1 MINPG
6 TMEVEEA
13 NKDST
18 NSTAKI
24 IVIACVF
31 VSCLAVYICH
41 VYMIL
46 QAVRC
51 QNRFL
56 TVARHQ
62 RRVAGRLK
70 TEDFKDTSSYPN
82 DAMSNKDQPI
92 SASNVCRLATFL
104 SEDTLVL
111 VDHGRAAM
119 QALFDDDNGVYNHS
133 DYRWRCLFIHR

>member
-1 MINPG
+1 
-6 TMEVEEA
+6 MEVEEA
-13 NKDST
+13 IKDSK
-18 NSTAKI
+18 NSTTVKI

-56 TVARHQ
+56 TVA
-62 RRVAGRLK
+62 GRLK
-70 TEDFKDTSSYPN
+70 TEETISFPN
-82 DAMSNKDQPI
+82 DAMSDEEQPI

-111 VDHGRAAM
+111 VDHGRADM
-119 QALFDDDNGVYNHS
+119 QALFNNDNGVYNHS
-133 DYRWRCLFIHR
+133 DYRWG

>member
-1 MINPG
+1 MNSG

-13 NKDST
+13 IKDSK
-18 NSTAKI
+18 NSTTAKI

-56 TVARHQ
+56 TV
-62 RRVAGRLK
+62 VGRLK
-70 TEDFKDTSSYPN
+70 TEETISFPN
-82 DAMSNKDQPI
+82 DAMSDEDQPFF
-92 SASNVCRLATFL
+92 ASNVCRLATFL

-111 VDHGRAAM
+111 VDHGRADM
-119 QALFDDDNGVYNHS
+119 QALFDNDNGVYNHS
-133 DYRWRCLFIHR
+133 DYRWVPFHS

>member
-1 MINPG
+1 M
-6 TMEVEEA
+6 EEA
-13 NKDST
+13 IKDSK
-18 NSTAKI
+18 NSTTAKI

-111 VDHGRAAM
+111 VDHGRADM

-133 DYRWRCLFIHR
+133 DYRWRCLFIHSVLQ

>member
-1 MINPG
+1 M
-6 TMEVEEA
+6 EEA
-13 NKDST
+13 IKDSK
-18 NSTAKI
+18 NSTTAKI

-56 TVARHQ
+56 TVA
-62 RRVAGRLK
+62 GRLK
-70 TEDFKDTSSYPN
+70 TEETLSFPN
-82 DAMSNKDQPI
+82 DAMSDEEQPI

-111 VDHGRAAM
+111 VDHGRADM
-119 QALFDDDNGVYNHS
+119 QALFDNDNGVFNHS
-133 DYRWRCLFIHR
+133 DYKWVPFHS

>member
-1 MINPG
+1 
-6 TMEVEEA
+6 MEVEEA
-13 NKDST
+13 IKDSK
-18 NSTAKI
+18 NSTTAKI

-111 VDHGRAAM
+111 VDHGRADM

>member
-1 MINPG
+1 
-6 TMEVEEA
+6 MEVEEA

-56 TVARHQ
+56 TVA
-62 RRVAGRLK
+62 GRLK
-70 TEDFKDTSSYPN
+70 TEDFKETSSFPN
-82 DAMSNKDQPI
+82 DAMSDEDQPI

-111 VDHGRAAM
+111 VDHGRADM
-119 QALFDDDNGVYNHS
+119 QALFDDDNGVYYHS
-133 DYRWRCLFIHR
+133 DNRWVPFHS

>member
-1 MINPG
+1 
-6 TMEVEEA
+6 MEAEEA
-13 NKDST
+13 IKDSK
-18 NSTAKI
+18 NSTTAKI

-56 TVARHQ
+56 TVA
-62 RRVAGRLK
+62 GRLK
-70 TEDFKDTSSYPN
+70 TEDFKETISFPN
-82 DAMSNKDQPI
+82 DAMSDEEQPI

-111 VDHGRAAM
+111 VDHGRADM
-119 QALFDDDNGVYNHS
+119 QALFDNDNGVYNHS
-133 DYRWRCLFIHR
+133 NYRWGCLYTHR

>member
-1 MINPG
+1 
-6 TMEVEEA
+6 MEVEEA

-24 IVIACVF
+24 IVIAWVF

-41 VYMIL
+41 VYMLL

-56 TVARHQ
+56 TVA
-62 RRVAGRLK
+62 GRLK
-70 TEDFKDTSSYPN
+70 TEETLSFPN
-82 DAMSNKDQPI
+82 DAMSDEEQPI

-111 VDHGRAAM
+111 VDHGRADM
-119 QALFDDDNGVYNHS
+119 QALFDNDNGVFNHS
-133 DYRWRCLFIHR
+133 DYKWVPFHS

>member
-1 MINPG
+1 
-6 TMEVEEA
+6 MEVEEA
-13 NKDST
+13 IKDSK
-18 NSTAKI
+18 NSTTAKI

-111 VDHGRAAM
+111 VDHGRADM

-133 DYRWRCLFIHR
+133 DYRWRCLFIYR

>member
-1 MINPG
+1 M
-6 TMEVEEA
+6 EEA
-13 NKDST
+13 IKESKNST
-18 NSTAKI
+18 TAKI

-111 VDHGRAAM
+111 VDHGRADM

>member
-1 MINPG
+1 M
-6 TMEVEEA
+6 EEA
-13 NKDST
+13 IKDSK
-18 NSTAKI
+18 NSTTAKI
-24 IVIACVF
+24 VVIACVF

-56 TVARHQ
+56 TVA
-62 RRVAGRLK
+62 GRLK
-70 TEDFKDTSSYPN
+70 TEDFKETSSYPN
-82 DAMSNKDQPI
+82 DAISDKDQPI

-111 VDHGRAAM
+111 VDHGRADM
-119 QALFDDDNGVYNHS
+119 QALFDNDNGDYNHS
-133 DYRWRCLFIHR
+133 DYRWGCLFIHR

>member
-1 MINPG
+1 
-6 TMEVEEA
+6 MEVEEE

-56 TVARHQ
+56 TVAKHQ

-82 DAMSNKDQPI
+82 DALSDNDQPFF
-92 SASNVCRLATFL
+92 ASNVCRLATFL

-111 VDHGRAAM
+111 VDHGRADM
-119 QALFDDDNGVYNHS
+119 QALFDNDNGVYNHS
-133 DYRWRCLFIHR
+133 DYRWG

>member
-1 MINPG
+1 MTNSG

-13 NKDST
+13 TKDSK

-62 RRVAGRLK
+62 RRVAGRLE
-70 TEDFKDTSSYPN
+70 TEDFKNTSSSPN
-82 DAMSNKDQPI
+82 DAMSDQPV

-111 VDHGRAAM
+111 VDHGRADM
-119 QALFDDDNGVYNHS
+119 QALFDDDNGDYNHS
-133 DYRWRCLFIHR
+133 NYRWVPFHS

>member
-1 MINPG
+1 
-6 TMEVEEA
+6 MEVEEA
-13 NKDST
+13 IKDSK
-18 NSTAKI
+18 NSTTVKI

-56 TVARHQ
+56 TVA
-62 RRVAGRLK
+62 GRLK
-70 TEDFKDTSSYPN
+70 TEETISFPN
-82 DAMSNKDQPI
+82 DAMSDEEQPI

-111 VDHGRAAM
+111 VDHGRADM

-133 DYRWRCLFIHR
+133 DYRWRG

>member
-1 MINPG
+1 
-6 TMEVEEA
+6 MEVEEA

-56 TVARHQ
+56 TVA
-62 RRVAGRLK
+62 GRLK
-70 TEDFKDTSSYPN
+70 TEDYKETISFPN
-82 DAMSNKDQPI
+82 DAMSDEDQPI

-111 VDHGRAAM
+111 VDHGRADM
-119 QALFDDDNGVYNHS
+119 QALFDNDNGVYNHS
-133 DYRWRCLFIHR
+133 DYR

>member
-1 MINPG
+1 
-6 TMEVEEA
+6 MEVEEA

-56 TVARHQ
+56 TG
-62 RRVAGRLK
+62 AGRLK
-70 TEDFKDTSSYPN
+70 TEDFKETSSFPN
-82 DAMSNKDQPI
+82 DAMSDEDQPI

-111 VDHGRAAM
+111 VDHGRADM
-119 QALFDDDNGVYNHS
+119 QALFDNDNGVYNHS
-133 DYRWRCLFIHR
+133 DYRWG

>member
-1 MINPG
+1 
-6 TMEVEEA
+6 MEVEEA
-13 NKDST
+13 IKDSK
-18 NSTAKI
+18 NSTTAKI

-56 TVARHQ
+56 TVA
-62 RRVAGRLK
+62 GRLK
-70 TEDFKDTSSYPN
+70 IEETISFPN
-82 DAMSNKDQPI
+82 DAMSDEEQPI

-111 VDHGRAAM
+111 VDHGRADM
-119 QALFDDDNGVYNHS
+119 QALFDNDNGVYNHS
-133 DYRWRCLFIHR
+133 DYR

>member
-1 MINPG
+1 
-6 TMEVEEA
+6 MEVEEA
-13 NKDST
+13 IKDSK
-18 NSTAKI
+18 NSTTAKI

-70 TEDFKDTSSYPN
+70 TEDFKETLSFPN

-111 VDHGRAAM
+111 VNHGRADM

>member
-1 MINPG
+1 
-6 TMEVEEA
+6 MEVEEA

-24 IVIACVF
+24 LVIACVF
-31 VSCLAVYICH
+31 VSCLAAYICH

-56 TVARHQ
+56 TVA
-62 RRVAGRLK
+62 GRLK

-82 DAMSNKDQPI
+82 DVISEKDQPFF
-92 SASNVCRLATFL
+92 ASNVCRLATFL

-111 VDHGRAAM
+111 VDHGRADM
-119 QALFDDDNGVYNHS
+119 QALFDNDNGVYNHS
-133 DYRWRCLFIHR
+133 NYRWGCLYTHR

>member
-1 MINPG
+1 MNSG

-13 NKDST
+13 IKDSK
-18 NSTAKI
+18 NSTTAKI

-56 TVARHQ
+56 TVA
-62 RRVAGRLK
+62 GRLK
-70 TEDFKDTSSYPN
+70 TEDFKETISFPN
-82 DAMSNKDQPI
+82 DAMSDEEQPI

-111 VDHGRAAM
+111 VDHGRADM
-119 QALFDDDNGVYNHS
+119 QALFDNDNGVYNHS
-133 DYRWRCLFIHR
+133 DYRWVPFHS

>member
-1 MINPG
+1 
-6 TMEVEEA
+6 MEVEEA
-13 NKDST
+13 IKDSK
-18 NSTAKI
+18 NSTTAKI

-56 TVARHQ
+56 TVA
-62 RRVAGRLK
+62 GRLK
-70 TEDFKDTSSYPN
+70 TEDFKETSSFPN
-82 DAMSNKDQPI
+82 DAMSDEDQPI

-104 SEDTLVL
+104 SEDTLLL
-111 VDHGRAAM
+111 VDHGRADM
-119 QALFDDDNGVYNHS
+119 QALFNNDNGVYNHS
-133 DYRWRCLFIHR
+133 DYRWGWG

>member
-1 MINPG
+1 
-6 TMEVEEA
+6 MEVEEA
-13 NKDST
+13 IKDSK
-18 NSTAKI
+18 NSTTAKI

-56 TVARHQ
+56 TVA
-62 RRVAGRLK
+62 GRLK
-70 TEDFKDTSSYPN
+70 TEDFKETSSFPN
-82 DAMSNKDQPI
+82 DAMSDEDQPI

>member
-1 MINPG
+1 MTNSG

-13 NKDST
+13 TKDFK

-62 RRVAGRLK
+62 RRVSGRLE
-70 TEDFKDTSSYPN
+70 TEDFKETSSSPN
-82 DAMSNKDQPI
+82 DAMSDKDQPV
-92 SASNVCRLATFL
+92 STSNVCRLATFL

-111 VDHGRAAM
+111 VDHGRADM
-119 QALFDDDNGVYNHS
+119 QALFDNDNDEHS
-133 DYRWRCLFIHR
+133 NNRWVPFHA

>member
-1 MINPG
+1 M
-6 TMEVEEA
+6 EEA

-24 IVIACVF
+24 LVIACVF

-56 TVARHQ
+56 TVAKHQ

-82 DAMSNKDQPI
+82 DAMSNKDQHI
-92 SASNVCRLATFL
+92 SASNVCRFATFL

-111 VDHGRAAM
+111 VDHGRADM
-119 QALFDDDNGVYNHS
+119 QALFDNDNGVYNHS
-133 DYRWRCLFIHR
+133 DYRWG

>member
-1 MINPG
+1 
-6 TMEVEEA
+6 MEVEEA
-13 NKDST
+13 IKDSK
-18 NSTAKI
+18 NSTTAKI

-56 TVARHQ
+56 TVA
-62 RRVAGRLK
+62 GRLK
-70 TEDFKDTSSYPN
+70 TEETISFPN
-82 DAMSNKDQPI
+82 DAMSDEEQPI

-111 VDHGRAAM
+111 VDHGRADM
-119 QALFDDDNGVYNHS
+119 QALFNNDNGVYNHS
-133 DYRWRCLFIHR
+133 DYRWG

>member
-1 MINPG
+1 
-6 TMEVEEA
+6 MEVEEA

-56 TVARHQ
+56 TVA
-62 RRVAGRLK
+62 GRLK
-70 TEDFKDTSSYPN
+70 TEDFKETLSFPN
-82 DAMSNKDQPI
+82 DAMSDENKPI

-111 VDHGRAAM
+111 VDHGRADM
-119 QALFDDDNGVYNHS
+119 QALFDNGRYHS
-133 DYRWRCLFIHR
+133 IRATCVVKF

>member
-1 MINPG
+1 MTNSG

-13 NKDST
+13 TKDFK

-62 RRVAGRLK
+62 RRVAGRLE
-70 TEDFKDTSSYPN
+70 TEDFKETSSSPN
-82 DAMSNKDQPI
+82 DAMSDKDQPV

-111 VDHGRAAM
+111 VDHGRADM
-119 QALFDDDNGVYNHS
+119 QALFDDDNGDYNHS
-133 DYRWRCLFIHR
+133 NYRWVPFHS

>member
-13 NKDST
+13 IKDSK
-18 NSTAKI
+18 NSTTAKI

-56 TVARHQ
+56 TVA
-62 RRVAGRLK
+62 GRLK
-70 TEDFKDTSSYPN
+70 TEDFKETSSFPN
-82 DAMSNKDQPI
+82 DAMSDEDQPI

-111 VDHGRAAM
+111 VDHGRADM
-119 QALFDDDNGVYNHS
+119 QALFDNDNGVYILQS
-133 DYRWRCLFIHR
+133 FRL

>member
-1 MINPG
+1 
-6 TMEVEEA
+6 MEVEEA
-13 NKDST
+13 IKDSK
-18 NSTAKI
+18 NSTTAKI

-56 TVARHQ
+56 TVA
-62 RRVAGRLK
+62 GRLK
-70 TEDFKDTSSYPN
+70 TEETLSFPN
-82 DAMSNKDQPI
+82 DAMSDEEQPI

-111 VDHGRAAM
+111 VDHGRADM